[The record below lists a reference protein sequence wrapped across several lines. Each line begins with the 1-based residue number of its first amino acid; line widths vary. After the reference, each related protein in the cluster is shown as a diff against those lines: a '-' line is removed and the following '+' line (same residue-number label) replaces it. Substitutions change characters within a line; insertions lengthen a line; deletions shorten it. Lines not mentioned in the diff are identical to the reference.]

1 VLVVH
6 GLLSAERGVGLWA
19 EDATLPI
26 KSPSQSLRT
35 ARPHPFAAPNALS
48 GTALTGTAADAVLLL
63 PSLLSA
69 PLDSPELLRDA
80 PRRASRTGPGLLPWR
95 TPVSW
100 LEPAEAVR
108 LLTGD
113 DVPGLRYGQS
123 VGYLKSI
130 VTFAA
135 DLVDRGRVL
144 PALELA
150 KTGGR
155 ARWRPVVQGPDLMA
169 LHRLAAAMPPV
180 CRAEVEHADDREG
193 RDPHT
198 LVAAAVDLLVDA
210 IVRPRFADADPALDL
225 RPTRRGRARP
235 TVADAWLTALTAAS
249 PEIEAADKD
258 LDDLAAALA
267 PWDEI
272 GPTAQA
278 NARLT
283 IRLLA
288 PGPDEIG
295 SQPAVVVPTPDAG
308 RESSWRLEFLL
319 QSLADPSLQVPAD
332 QVWGG
337 GTGLDRWLD
346 QPEDLLLT
354 ELGRASRIYPE
365 LKQALDQPSPS
376 HWNTDAVGAHRFL
389 TDAAPQL
396 DAAGIGLQLPSW
408 WSRRHRL
415 ALRLSAGTPVEGVVE
430 GSAGF
435 GRDQLVDFRWQL
447 AIGDEVLSQAE
458 LEALADA
465 KSPLVQ
471 IRGQWISA
479 DPDQLRRSLDFL
491 RRKGSGQMT
500 AGAVLDLAARHD
512 VGLDAP
518 VPVDAVSAQGW
529 LGDLLAGRAS
539 EQLRAVAPSDDFLAT
554 LRPYQQRGLDYLSF
568 MSSIGLGACL
578 ADDMGLGK
586 TIQMLALQT
595 REHADNPGVGPS
607 LLICPMSVVGN
618 WQHEAAIFAP
628 ALRVYVHHGPE
639 RLRDQEF
646 AAMLGETELVITTYA
661 IATRDGDLLSAHTW
675 RRVVLDE
682 AQTVKNS
689 ASRQAAAVRRIPAD
703 HRIALTGTPVENRL
717 AELWSVM
724 DFVNPGLLGSP
735 QSFRTR
741 YSIPVERYGET
752 EPAETLRAITR
763 PYLLRR
769 LKTDPTIINDLPDKI
784 EMKQYCPLT
793 LEQVS
798 LYQAVVDDMMT
809 RIEGSDGISRR
820 GNVLAAMAK
829 LKQVCNH
836 PAQFLH
842 DGSAIGHRSGKVAR
856 LLEILEEIHSAGEK
870 VLCFTQYTEFAAMLQ
885 PLLTDTFGREVL
897 YLHGGTPKKR
907 RDEMVARFQGKDPAG
922 EDRPPPIGAT
932 EHRDPAIFLLSLKA
946 GGTGLNLTAANHVIH
961 LDRWWNPAVENQA
974 TDRAFRIGQKRSVQ
988 VHKLI
993 CTGTL
998 EERIDVMIEKKQ
1010 ALADSVVGDGETWLT
1025 EFSTDQ
1031 LRELFALTAQADD
1044 E

>member
-6 GLLSAERGVGLWA
+6 GLLAAERGVGLWA
-19 EDATLPI
+19 EVPTLPTT
-26 KSPSQSLRT
+26 SAGQSLRS
-35 ARPHPFAAPNALS
+35 ARPHPFATPLALGGS
-48 GTALTGTAADAVLLL
+48 IGETILLL
-63 PSLLSA
+63 PSLPSA
-69 PLDSPELLRDA
+69 PLDSPELLRTV
-80 PRRASRTGPGLLPWR
+80 PRRPSKAEPALLPWR
-95 TPVSW
+95 LPVCW
-100 LEPAEAVR
+100 LEPPDAAR
-108 LLTGD
+108 LLAGEDT
-113 DVPGLRYGQS
+113 PGLRYGQS
-123 VGYLKSI
+123 VRYLTAI
-130 VTFAA
+130 VNFAS

-144 PALELA
+144 PAVELA

-169 LHRLAAAMPPV
+169 LHRLAAALPPV
-180 CRAEVEHADDREG
+180 CRAEASHPDDRGG
-193 RDPHT
+193 RDPYT
-198 LVAAAVDLLVDA
+198 LIAAAVDDLIDA
-210 IVRPRFADADPALDL
+210 IVRGRLSAGDPALDL
-225 RPTRRGRARP
+225 RPARRGRAKPR
-235 TVADAWLTALTAAS
+235 VADAWLAALTAPR
-249 PEIEAADKD
+249 PEITAADKD
-258 LDDLAAALA
+258 LDELAAGLA
-267 PWDEI
+267 PWEEI
-272 GPTAQA
+272 GPQQQA

-288 PGPDEIG
+288 PGPDG
-295 SQPAVVVPTPDAG
+295 TDADVDPAGDEA
-308 RESSWRLEFLL
+308 SSWRLEFLL
-319 QSLADPSLQVPAD
+319 QSVADPSLQVQAD
-332 QVWGG
+332 QIWRG

-346 QPEDLLLT
+346 QPEDLLLS
-354 ELGRASRIYPE
+354 ELGRASRVYPD
-365 LKQALDQPSPS
+365 LKRALDQPRPS
-376 HWNTDAVGAHRFL
+376 HWDTDAVGAHRFL

-396 DAAGIGLQLPSW
+396 DAAGIGLQLPAW

-447 AIGDEVLSQAE
+447 AIGDEVLSQQE

-465 KSPLVQ
+465 KSPLVRV
-471 IRGQWISA
+471 RGQWISA
-479 DPDQLRRSLDFL
+479 DPEQLRRSLDFL
-491 RRKGSGQMT
+491 HNKGSGRMT
-500 AGAVLDLAARHD
+500 AGQVLDLAARHD
-512 VGLDAP
+512 LGLETPAP
-518 VPVDAVSAQGW
+518 IDAVTAQGW
-529 LGDLLAGRAS
+529 IGALLAGHS
-539 EQLRAVAPSDDFLAT
+539 GEQLQAVAPSDDFLAV

-568 MSSIGLGACL
+568 MSTIGLGACL

-586 TIQMLALQT
+586 TIQLLALQT
-595 REHADNPGVGPS
+595 REHADDPRAGPT

-618 WQHEAAIFAP
+618 WQHEAATFAP
-628 ALRVYVHHGPE
+628 ALRVYVHHGPD
-639 RLRDQEF
+639 RLRDNDF
-646 AAMLGETELVITTYA
+646 AAICSETELVITTYA
-661 IATRDGDLLSAHTW
+661 IATRDADLLSAHTW

-689 ASRQAAAVRRIPAD
+689 ASRQAAAVRRIPTD

-724 DFVNPGLLGSP
+724 DFANPGLLGSA

-752 EPAETLRAITR
+752 EPAETLRAITQ

-769 LKTDPTIINDLPDKI
+769 LKTDPTVIDDLPDKI
-784 EMKQYCPLT
+784 EIKQYCPLT
-793 LEQVS
+793 VEQAS

-856 LLEILEEIHSAGEK
+856 LLQILEDIHSAGEK
-870 VLCFTQYTEFAAMLQ
+870 VLCFTQYTEFAGMLQ

-907 RDEMVARFQGKDPAG
+907 RDDMVARFQVSVSQGSDGPDKAAASGNSSPRASG
-922 EDRPPPIGAT
+922 TQG
-932 EHRDPAIFLLSLKA
+932 PAIFLLSLKA

-998 EERIDVMIEKKQ
+998 EERIDEMIEKKQ

-1025 EFSTDQ
+1025 ELSTDQ
-1031 LRELFALTAQADD
+1031 LRELFALTAVADD